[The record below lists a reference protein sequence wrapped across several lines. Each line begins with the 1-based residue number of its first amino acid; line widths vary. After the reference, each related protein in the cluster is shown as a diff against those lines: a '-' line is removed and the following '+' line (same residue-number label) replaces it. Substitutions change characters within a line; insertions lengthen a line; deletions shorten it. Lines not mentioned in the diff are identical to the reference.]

1 MVRSP
6 FSGYGPG
13 NQRMISMILR
23 GIAELGDDQIID
35 ALRKTPR
42 AVRAIL
48 YFCYGKHELALP
60 TEHIDPIDPARA
72 FTRDEGVLG
81 DDDLLHAESHK
92 LVRLF
97 VRGVHATLTDK
108 RRLELWTDI
117 LERLPQAERAL
128 METIR
133 RDRVIPGIPRA
144 VVDVAFPG
152 MLEERPMAYDVPVQA
167 TPAPAPAPAPVLAP
181 REMTEAERRYAEV
194 YSKMKNGNANRGPS
208 P

>member
-1 MVRSP
+1 MVST
-6 FSGYGPG
+6 
-13 NQRMISMILR
+13 ILKS
-23 GIAELGDDQIID
+23 IAEVGDDQIID
-35 ALRKTPR
+35 ALRKAPR

-48 YFCYGKHELALP
+48 YFCYGNHELALP
-60 TEHIDPIDPARA
+60 TEHIDVTPIDPARA
-72 FTRDEGVLG
+72 FTRDEFILG

-133 RDRVIPGIPRA
+133 RDRVILGIPRSA
-144 VVDVAFPG
+144 VDIAFPG
-152 MLEERPMAYDVPVQA
+152 MLEEKLTAYDVPIQA
-167 TPAPAPAPAPVLAP
+167 PVPAPAIAPAP
-181 REMTEAERRYAEV
+181 REMMEAERRYAEV
-194 YSKMKNGNANRGPS
+194 YSKMRFPV
-208 P
+208 